1 MLIRITIRIQEFLT
15 ECKFYHCGIGEIVR
29 ILCDQLPWG
38 RFDLRVLLFFCDTT
52 PICFNWQLKVYECF
66 DEDRPTD
73 KHSKI
78 LSGHN
83 VGLGV
88 MKRVIL

>member
-1 MLIRITIRIQEFLT
+1 MGSAALR
-15 ECKFYHCGIGEIVR
+15 GAVR
-29 ILCDQLPWG
+29 SPSAS
-38 RFDLRVLLFFCDTT
+38 RFRDTT

-78 LSGHN
+78 VSGHN

-88 MKRVIL
+88 ICAT